1 LVSYGVRVGIRTNK
15 PEILKRLQQL
25 LPPGWKPADSPV
37 VERLYS
43 LLISNGAARPGLRRF
58 HLLYG
63 DAEVVGR
70 ESNLD
75 SIFEVFESNL
85 QLYVA
90 EHARRRTFIHA
101 GVVGWRGCGVVIPGR
116 SFSGKTTLVRELV
129 RAGATYYSDEYA
141 VLDGRGLVHPFPKPL
156 GIRHEGSTKQT
167 KQRAEA
173 FGGRTGVA
181 PLPVG
186 LILSSRFKR
195 GATWRPRRVSAGG
208 GVLAL
213 LANAVPARRDPG
225 RTLAILRRVVL
236 GAQVLRGTR
245 GDAAEVAGTLLDR
258 VRIPNSRIVPPRS
271 RLHWGDEL
279 QRGVHHAQYSADVP

>member
-1 LVSYGVRVGIRTNK
+1 MK
-15 PEILKRLQQL
+15 
-25 LPPGWKPADSPV
+25 
-37 VERLYS
+37 
-43 LLISNGAARPGLRRF
+43 F
-58 HLLYG
+58 
-63 DAEVVGR
+63 
-70 ESNLD
+70 
-75 SIFEVFESNL
+75 FESNL

-141 VLDGRGLVHPFPKPL
+141 VLDGRGLVHAFPKPL
-156 GIRHEGSTKQT
+156 GIRDESSTKQT

-173 FGGRTGVA
+173 FGGRTGVT

-186 LILSSRFKR
+186 LIVSSHFK
-195 GATWRPRRVSAGG
+195 
-208 GVLAL
+208 LAL

-225 RTLAILRRVVL
+225 RTLATLRRVVL
-236 GAQVLRGTR
+236 GAQVLRGIR

-258 VRIPNSRIVPPRS
+258 VRTANRTIVTPRS
-271 RLHWGDEL
+271 RLCWGDEL
-279 QRGVHHAQYSADVP
+279 QRGVHHAQYSGDIP